1 MLVDN
6 SVVISENFNRL
17 IAEGKTTFEAAHM
30 SVKSLWL
37 PITLTALTTIA
48 AFIPMLVTT
57 GIMGQF
63 IKYIPLI
70 ITASLLMSLGESFFL
85 LPARLVRSSS
95 IEQKRNADK
104 QTESKQKPNLQK
116 LKS

>member
-1 MLVDN
+1 
-6 SVVISENFNRL
+6 
-17 IAEGKTTFEAAHM
+17 M

-48 AFIPMLVTT
+48 AFIPILVTT

-63 IKYIPLI
+63 IVYPFDYYSI
-70 ITASLLMSLGESFFL
+70 SLMFGESFFL

-95 IEQKRNADK
+95 IEQKETLTNKQNRNTK
-104 QTESKQKPNLQK
+104 LNLQK
-116 LKS
+116 MKD